1 MTLRSY
7 VCSKAN
13 GRMSPSVVV
22 PLAELVESGPSPYRW
37 WARGELPPTSPKC
50 LDRTAVDRQI
60 AIDVLDSLMAADTTG
75 AFAAGDP
82 LSREFASSSLM
93 QLAHNAELTEVLSSS
108 WHFLIGLRL
117 GAIAQAC
124 GRWSMDDLIATFDE
138 TSAIIDSL
146 NP

>member
-1 MTLRSY
+1 MALRSY
-7 VCSKAN
+7 ACSKVNAH
-13 GRMSPSVVV
+13 RSATVV

-60 AIDVLDSLMAADTTG
+60 AIDILDSLIAADASG
-75 AFAAGDP
+75 GFAAGDP
-82 LSREFASSSLM
+82 LSREFASSSLL
-93 QLAHNAELTEVLSSS
+93 QLTHTAELTEVLTSS

-124 GRWSMDDLIATFDE
+124 GRWSLDDLIATFDE
-138 TSAIIDSL
+138 TAAAIDRL

>member
-1 MTLRSY
+1 MTLRTY
-7 VCSKAN
+7 VCSKVN
-13 GRMSPSVVV
+13 VRPPSSVV
-22 PLAELVESGPSPYRW
+22 PLAQLVDSGPSPYRW

-60 AIDVLDSLMAADTTG
+60 ALDVLDSLIAADSSV
-75 AFAAGDP
+75 AFASGDP
-82 LSREFASSSLM
+82 LSREFASSSLT
-93 QLAHNAELTEVLSSS
+93 QLAHNAELSEVLTSS

-138 TSAIIDSL
+138 TAAAIDRL

>member
-1 MTLRSY
+1 MALRSY
-7 VCSKAN
+7 ACSKVK
-13 GRMSPSVVV
+13 GRRLPTVV

-60 AIDVLDSLMAADTTG
+60 AIDVLESLIAADTAGT
-75 AFAAGDP
+75 FVSGDP
-82 LSREFASSSLM
+82 LSREFASSSLV
-93 QLAHNAELTEVLSSS
+93 QLTHSAELTEVLTSS

-124 GRWSMDDLIATFDE
+124 GRWTLDDLIATFAE
-138 TSAIIDSL
+138 TAAAIDRL

>member
-1 MTLRSY
+1 MALRSY
-7 VCSKAN
+7 VCSKV
-13 GRMSPSVVV
+13 RERSSSSVVS
-22 PLAELVESGPSPYRW
+22 LAELVDSGPSPYRW

-60 AIDVLDSLMAADTTG
+60 AIDVLDSLVAADTSG

-82 LSREFASSSLM
+82 LTREFASSSLT
-93 QLAHNAELTEVLSSS
+93 QLTQNAELSEVLSSS

-124 GRWSMDDLIATFDE
+124 GRWTMDDLIATLDE
-138 TSAIIDSL
+138 TSAIIDNL
-146 NP
+146 NT